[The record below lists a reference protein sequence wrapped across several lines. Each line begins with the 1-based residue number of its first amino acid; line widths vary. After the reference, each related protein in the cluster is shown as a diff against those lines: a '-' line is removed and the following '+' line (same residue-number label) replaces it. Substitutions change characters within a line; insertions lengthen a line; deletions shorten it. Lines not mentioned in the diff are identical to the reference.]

1 MKNII
6 VTGCS
11 YSQKSGVTHPYPL
24 LLKNYF
30 KGNVTNLAWPGQSND
45 TIIRNV
51 KEQIR
56 EGVSDTLFICQLTH
70 LHRISHYCT
79 LNKKWLDFQP
89 AIVNAESTIKDDKI
103 LFEVK
108 IYNGEEK
115 RPPMGRGNT
124 GGVSV
129 YGATEL
135 KNVNLSESRVE
146 ELLDW
151 YQTYLTHLYDEE
163 NTFYELHH
171 KIDEL
176 TKQVNDSGNTIIYLY
191 WPDIN
196 YDSSLFEKNNFLS
209 IDGEYSML
217 KWSLQ
222 KGLTQ
227 QKQDTHLSKIGH
239 VELLN
244 ELSRYITLDNFD
256 KQKVRTS
263 TIF

>member
-56 EGVSDTLFICQLTH
+56 EGVSNTLFICQLTH

-89 AIVNAESTIKDDKI
+89 AIVNSEPSIKDDKI
-103 LFEVK
+103 FFEAKV
-108 IYNGEEK
+108 YNAEEK
-115 RPPMGRGNT
+115 RPSLGWGNT

-129 YGATEL
+129 YGA
-135 KNVNLSESRVE
+135 KKWKDVKLSEDIVN
-146 ELLDW
+146 ELMNW
-151 YQTYLTHLYDEE
+151 YDLYLTHLYDEE

-176 TKQVNDSGNTIIYLY
+176 TEQVKHSGNDILYLY
-191 WPDIN
+191 WPDIH
-196 YDSSLFEKNNFLS
+196 YDYSLFSNNNFLS

-217 KWSLQ
+217 KWSFK

-256 KQKVRTS
+256 KKKLIGS
-263 TIF
+263 NIF